1 MFKRVVI
8 LGGLAL
14 LMGVALRLS
23 TAPSPA
29 IADPSPEVGQEL
41 PTPPDNS
48 RPRWET
54 LWTRPTPNLASLSLA
69 PDGSSVAWVDRRGS
83 VRRIQA
89 ATGKTLWQT
98 EALAGINR
106 LCIGPQ
112 GAVLAYSRMNPTQA
126 SVRILDPVVGAEKS
140 ALVPVDSAVWL
151 AQLSG
156 DGQKAIVG
164 TGRASLYFIPMRRD
178 AVVNGPSV
186 RLPGIP
192 ESVDVAAGEPI
203 ALLGTWREGGICAW
217 GLDRSPR
224 WQRAESQTSRTYE
237 VQISADGT
245 TAVAVSAEGPRRE
258 SARLHAWDARTGEL
272 LWIEDL
278 GGSSPKVRVSANG
291 KYIAVSYSRVADYS
305 NGSKVERKV
314 ALFERDGRRRFEER
328 GGIYFSPEVVCLSAN
343 GDRLT
348 VRDQSGMLWTLD
360 RDGRTVARLRLP
372 KDEKDR
378 TSTPAIRD
386 ILATDDGA
394 YLLVQRADDQIT
406 LLKSAQ

>member
-1 MFKRVVI
+1 
-8 LGGLAL
+8 
-14 LMGVALRLS
+14 
-23 TAPSPA
+23 
-29 IADPSPEVGQEL
+29 
-41 PTPPDNS
+41 
-48 RPRWET
+48 
-54 LWTRPTPNLASLSLA
+54 
-69 PDGSSVAWVDRRGS
+69 
-83 VRRIQA
+83 
-89 ATGKTLWQT
+89 
-98 EALAGINR
+98 
-106 LCIGPQ
+106 
-112 GAVLAYSRMNPTQA
+112 MNPTQA

-151 AQLSG
+151 AQLSA
-156 DGQKAIVG
+156 DGQKAVIG
-164 TGRASLYFIPMRRD
+164 TGRASLYIIPMRRD

-224 WQRAESQTSRTYE
+224 WQRAESQASRTYD
-237 VQISADGT
+237 VQISADGS

-278 GGSSPKVRVSANG
+278 GGSAPKVRVSANG

-314 ALFERDGRRRFEER
+314 ALFERDGRRRFEDR
-328 GGIYFSPEVVCLSAN
+328 GGVYFSPEVVCLSAN

-348 VRDQSGMLWTLD
+348 VRDPSGMLWTLD

-372 KDEKDR
+372 KDEKDK

-394 YLLVQRADDQIT
+394 YLLVQRADNQIT